1 MYKFL
6 SETDIYKA
14 VFLYANRLGTR
25 QLTPHVQPRK
35 VTQGYVECEPG
46 CAECSAHYRN
56 NEYIAHH
63 LIDPNEE
70 NTK

>member
-25 QLTPHVQPRK
+25 QLTPHV
-35 VTQGYVECEPG
+35 
-46 CAECSAHYRN
+46 
-56 NEYIAHH
+56 
-63 LIDPNEE
+63 
-70 NTK
+70 